1 MTTTTIGQNLT
12 TAQRA
17 IVRLLKTVFL
27 AGGLLFGL
35 FGIFGLFENLDAK
48 DIMVIQA
55 PFTGTLTVHTDPGV
69 KWQGFGTVTKYR
81 RRSQYWFSAKPD
93 QGGQTDQSIKV
104 RFNDG
109 GHATISGSIAWE
121 MPTDYAH
128 AIAVHKK
135 YGSHEAI
142 EQQLVR
148 TVVEK
153 SVYMTGPL
161 MSSKESYAERR
172 NDLLRYIEDQ
182 IQGGVYQTR
191 TETSKDQ
198 DPITGQMRT
207 VSIVRMLSDDHGGI
221 LRQDKSPFEDFGIR
235 TFNPSINQIEY
246 DKTVESQIA
255 AQQRAI
261 MEVQTAAAEAK
272 KAEQRVITVAKE
284 GEAKAAEAKWE
295 QERVKAQQVTEAEQR
310 LAVAELDR
318 KTADQR
324 RQEQILL
331 GEGEASRKRLVMQA
345 NGALEE
351 KLRAYIEVNKLY
363 ADAWKGYSGNLVPS
377 VILGQGT
384 NATAGSGVNQ
394 MLELLTT
401 KTAMD
406 LGLDLK
412 AQGVQNTR
420 QQK

>member
-1 MTTTTIGQNLT
+1 MSALIADDTLT
-12 TAQRA
+12 RAQVSM
-17 IVRLLKTVFL
+17 VRLVKVLVV
-27 AGGLLFGL
+27 AFGL
-35 FGIFGLFENLDAK
+35 ALGLVAVFAVFEHLDAK
-48 DIMVIQA
+48 DIMVVQA
-55 PFTGTLTVHTDPGV
+55 PLTGKLSVHTDPGV

-93 QGGQTDQSIKV
+93 QGSKLDQSIKV

-121 MPTDYAH
+121 MPIDEPH
-128 AIAVHKK
+128 AIAIHKK
-135 YGSHEAI
+135 YGSHAAI

-191 TETSKDQ
+191 TETTKDQ
-198 DPITGQMRT
+198 DPITGQTRT
-207 VSIVRMLSDDHGGI
+207 VSVVKLLVDAKGAI
-221 LRQDKSPFEDFGIR
+221 LRQDESPFSEFGIR
-235 TFNPSINQIEY
+235 TYNPSINDIVY
-246 DKTVESQIA
+246 DRIVEQQIA

-318 KTADQR
+318 KTAEQR

-351 KLRAYIEVNKLY
+351 KLHAYIEVNRLY
-363 ADAWKGYSGNLVPS
+363 ADAWKGYQGQLVPS
-377 VILGQGT
+377 VVMAQGGPG
-384 NATAGSGVNQ
+384 TAGSGVNQ
-394 MLELLTT
+394 MIELLTT
-401 KTAMD
+401 KTALD
-406 LGLDLK
+406 LGLDMRTPK
-412 AQGVQNTR
+412 
-420 QQK
+420 K